1 MQSISFI
8 GAGRLGTTL
17 AIAWHRAGMP
27 VTMIASRNPESARK
41 ATAGLEGCTAVTPEE
56 AVRADLVFL
65 TVPDDD
71 IGPLAASLPWRKG
84 QYVVH
89 CSGATEVS
97 VLDAATQAGAIT
109 GGYHPMQIFSDPQ
122 RTLTLLSGATAGI
135 EGPPPLEKILRQLAE
150 KLGMV
155 PMLLPPG
162 SRALY
167 HGGSLFVGTFL
178 LSMLNEAARA
188 WSAFGISEEQTLR
201 ALLPVARGTLETAA
215 VKGVAASLAGP
226 ISRGDVK
233 VVQRHLRA
241 LEQLSD
247 EQASFYRQLA
257 ARQLQLARRN
267 GKLQEHQLAALQE
280 AIGSS

>member
-41 ATAGLEGCTAVTPEE
+41 AAAGLEGCAAVTPEQ
-56 AVRADLVFL
+56 AVQADLVFL

-97 VLDAATQAGAIT
+97 VLDAAAQAGAIT

-122 RTLTLLSGATAGI
+122 RTLALLPGATAGI
-135 EGPPPLEKILRQLAE
+135 EGPPALEQILRRLAE

-226 ISRGDVK
+226 ISRGDIK

-241 LEQLSD
+241 LEQLSE
-247 EQASFYRQLA
+247 EQVSFYRQLA

-267 GKLQEHQLAALQE
+267 GKLQQHQLDALQE
-280 AIGSS
+280 AIGPG

>member
-41 ATAGLEGCTAVTPEE
+41 AAAGLEGCAAVTPEQ
-56 AVRADLVFL
+56 AVLADLVFL

-97 VLDAATQAGAIT
+97 VLDAAAQAGAIT

-122 RTLTLLSGATAGI
+122 QIG
-135 EGPPPLEKILRQLAE
+135 
-150 KLGMV
+150 
-155 PMLLPPG
+155 
-162 SRALY
+162 RA
-167 HGGSLFVGTFL
+167 HV
-178 LSMLNEAARA
+178 
-188 WSAFGISEEQTLR
+188 
-201 ALLPVARGTLETAA
+201 
-215 VKGVAASLAGP
+215 
-226 ISRGDVK
+226 
-233 VVQRHLRA
+233 
-241 LEQLSD
+241 
-247 EQASFYRQLA
+247 
-257 ARQLQLARRN
+257 
-267 GKLQEHQLAALQE
+267 
-280 AIGSS
+280 